1 MKLVRNSPP
10 SVSSP
15 TSHATTP
22 LRATS
27 GKVDRLQIRPP
38 AATSVQAD
46 ARPLPRP
53 RRGSGSRLLVVVTLL
68 ALLAVGAVGYWATR
82 SDDDERRVLRQ
93 EAQAFL
99 LRTTR
104 GTPLERL
111 TAGFLPAEDTLASD
125 SLAAVAVPASPV
137 LPPEGSP
144 AADGS
149 LSGQV
154 IAAPVTQPPV
164 PAELLPA
171 PPQLRSDDRVTPAF
185 VGDMARFFVS
195 RHAASAAG
203 GPLPLSVQQL
213 NQHYGARLVGLVAA
227 GSDIQARRA
236 AILRYAFHPAMLQ
249 ALYNIY
255 ADRFLDAV
263 IREAMHPA
271 QGKGLSE
278 AETRRLCIAAG
289 GRLVLLAGA
298 LDGVRKTPDMR
309 TLLAAV
315 EERGQETQAAMER
328 MQGEMLRVDE
338 LQARGADADAI
349 ARGRLAVDR
358 EAAAY
363 RTALQGREEALRAIA
378 AAVRQHGGQGLDDA
392 TLLYMAEWVDRRLR
406 ADADAGEAVSVA
418 ARLLRDLGRRFAQ
431 AGTQGLPEPLEQRL
445 AREYQEALAAAQA
458 ARAAAAAETVPKG
471 ISVPPAEPSSPPSG
485 ASVMPPVSPAPAAQ
499 ERLLP
504 YPPKIPAGGA
514 LTPPSLPSS
523 RPAEVRP

>member
-15 TSHATTP
+15 SSHVSTP

-68 ALLAVGAVGYWATR
+68 ALLAVGAVGYWVTR
-82 SDDDERRVLRQ
+82 NDDERRVLRQ

-111 TAGFLPAEDTLASD
+111 TAGFLPAEDTLA
-125 SLAAVAVPASPV
+125 AVAVPASPV

-154 IAAPVTQPPV
+154 IAAPVTPPPV

-227 GSDIQARRA
+227 GNDIQARRA

-249 ALYNIY
+249 ALYDIY

-278 AETRRLCIAAG
+278 AETRRLCMAAG

-338 LQARGADADAI
+338 LQARGADAVAI

-458 ARAAAAAETVPKG
+458 ARAAAAAAAETVPKG
-471 ISVPPAEPSSPPSG
+471 IAVPPAEPSSPPPG
-485 ASVMPPVSPAPAAQ
+485 VSVMPPVSPAPAAQ

-514 LTPPSLPSS
+514 LTPPSLPSA